1 MNKLLVAS
9 VALCAFAALTIVSQP
24 VWAGME
30 NCFVVRA
37 TADARNQQIS
47 TDRAQRR
54 LQEYIARNLSSLT
67 GKHISSVTTNCIRNA
82 CESTAIVCH
91 H

>member
-1 MNKLLVAS
+1 MNKLLVAG
-9 VALCAFAALTIVSQP
+9 VALCALAAFTIVSQP

>member
-1 MNKLLVAS
+1 
-9 VALCAFAALTIVSQP
+9 
-24 VWAGME
+24 
-30 NCFVVRA
+30 
-37 TADARNQQIS
+37 
-47 TDRAQRR
+47 
-54 LQEYIARNLSSLT
+54 LSSLT